1 MDQAAKSQHGRPE
14 PSASEAETH
23 RRSYLPVAG
32 RRGPAGA
39 MEPLALPAET
49 ACALTASDDLQ
60 ALDRAALVARVQAAE
75 AQAVRAI
82 RDLRTLYESER
93 QRRRE
98 LEAAYAQQLRIIAD
112 WKAAYEAEQDA
123 RRALRAVYLQTLHLL
138 AHAVELRDT
147 YTGGHIERVRAYC
160 VAIAEALGLNDKL
173 RQQVEM
179 AGELHDLGKIG
190 VSDAVLCK
198 PGPLSPTEWQQMR
211 THPQKGAL
219 LLRDVTFLADAIAGV
234 QAHHERWNGSGY
246 PFGLRGEAI
255 PLLGRIVAVADVFD
269 ALTSDR
275 PYRPGLSEE
284 AAIEM
289 MRAANGTQFDP
300 QVLAAFL
307 DLHARGRLAEVRR
320 QAQATPEE
328 EKRPAGKAAEG

>member
-1 MDQAAKSQHGRPE
+1 MGQAAEHWEGQEESE
-14 PSASEAETH
+14 PTSLA
-23 RRSYLPVAG
+23 
-32 RRGPAGA
+32 AGA
-39 MEPLALPAET
+39 VPLERLGELSLAV
-49 ACALTASDDLQ
+49 SDDLST
-60 ALDRAALVARVQAAE
+60 LDREALIARVRAAE
-75 AQAVRAI
+75 AQAVRTI

-160 VAIAEALGLNDKL
+160 VAIAETLGLNDKL

-190 VSDAVLCK
+190 VSDAVLTK
-198 PGPLSPTEWQQMR
+198 PGPLSPTEWRQMR

-219 LLRDVTFLADAIAGV
+219 LLRDVSFLADAIAGV
-234 QAHHERWNGSGY
+234 QAHHERWNGTGY

-284 AAIEM
+284 AAIDI
-289 MRAANGTQFDP
+289 MRAGGGTQFDP
-300 QVLAAFL
+300 EVLAAFL
-307 DLHARGRLAEVRR
+307 DLHARGRLTEVRR
-320 QAQATPEE
+320 EVQAVAQSEGMASERPEE
-328 EKRPAGKAAEG
+328 PEP